1 MMSLLNCF
9 KSSEENINIE
19 YPVNYTNCCK
29 NNLST
34 KIMQAKGLSLKTFA
48 IMAIHENVNIWSQK
62 LNLSP
67 NDFILNLFL
76 PQHLITTL
84 YVHFVCCD
92 LHNEN
97 HKTETLNIL
106 LDTDEPNSYF
116 FPKTVIRYACLAFT
130 LEQDQNWLTNLIVQK
145 KFAKRSLNNFLFQHL
160 HLR

>member
-9 KSSEENINIE
+9 KSSEENLNIE
-19 YPVNYTNCCK
+19 YPVNFSNCCT

-34 KIMQAKGLSLKTFA
+34 KIMQTKGLSLKTFA
-48 IMAIHENVNIWSQK
+48 IMAIHENVNMWSQK

-67 NDFILNLFL
+67 YDFILNLFL

-97 HKTETLNIL
+97 H
-106 LDTDEPNSYF
+106 
-116 FPKTVIRYACLAFT
+116 
-130 LEQDQNWLTNLIVQK
+130 
-145 KFAKRSLNNFLFQHL
+145 LFKHL
-160 HLR
+160 HLKCCIDPDVHIKEPLFMKLNYSDNNLVCLQDTFSLSHSHELSVGTLLFIVPY